1 MQIKFDRILDDTIA
15 LCCRLFDLDIDLG
28 GGSQL

>member
-1 MQIKFDRILDDTIA
+1 MKIEFDHILDDAVA

-28 GGSQL
+28 EGI